1 MRIIETQDLTK
12 IYTTG
17 LKKGNI
23 IALDSFSL
31 GVNQGE
37 VFGLLGPNGAGK
49 TTLVKTLL
57 GITSITSGEA
67 LINGLPPRDPGS
79 REKVGFLPENPRF
92 PYHLTGRQLLRF
104 SGRLNG
110 MTDNEIGERLT
121 MLLELVGMSRWADTK
136 VRKYSKGMTQ
146 RIGLAQAL
154 IGDPDVVLLDE
165 PTDGIDPIG
174 KVEIRDVLKQIRN
187 QGKTV
192 FLNSH
197 LLSEVEAIA
206 DRVAILSQGKL
217 IRVGTVDDLTVREN
231 QYEIEAEIG
240 NERIEIPEKT
250 GRRVTITA
258 KGMVVAL
265 NKPENINQIIDE
277 LRLRRINIWSV
288 KPVKQSL
295 EQSFFEAVRDETER
309 PQ

>member
-1 MRIIETQDLTK
+1 MRIIEVQDLIK

-17 LKKGNI
+17 LKRGNI
-23 IALDSFSL
+23 IALDSVSL

-57 GITSITSGEA
+57 SITSITSGQA
-67 LINGLPPRDPGS
+67 LVNGLPPGDPAS

-92 PYHLTGRQLLRF
+92 PDHLTGLGLLRF
-104 SGRLNG
+104 SGRLSG
-110 MTDNEIGERLT
+110 MADHVIDERSAE
-121 MLLELVGMSRWADTK
+121 LLELVGMSKWADTK

-146 RIGLAQAL
+146 RIGVAQAL
-154 IGDPDVVLLDE
+154 ICDPDIVFLDE

-174 KVEIRDVLKQIRN
+174 KVEIRTVLQQIRD

-197 LLSEVEAIA
+197 LLSEVEAVA
-206 DRVAILSQGKL
+206 DRVAILSKGKI
-217 IRVGTVDDLTVREN
+217 IRVGTVTELTVREN
-231 QYEIEAEIG
+231 QYEIEADIG
-240 NERIEIPEKT
+240 NERIEIPEEMGK
-250 GRRVTITA
+250 RIVITA
-258 KGMVVAL
+258 KKMVVVL
-265 NKPENINQIIDE
+265 NKPEDINYVIDQ
-277 LRLRRINIWSV
+277 LRLYRVKIWSV

-295 EQSFFEAVRDETER
+295 ERSFFDAVAGDREAAE
-309 PQ
+309 

>member
-295 EQSFFEAVRDETER
+295 DQSFFEAVRDETVR